1 MSQVTE
7 PVSIPFPSLNPAQ
20 TEYLH
25 KLASEMP
32 TKYGIEMVNL
42 IQGLA
47 MEQYKASQ
55 AATATEV
62 EEVK

>member
-7 PVSIPFPSLNPAQ
+7 PVSIPFPTLNPAQ

-32 TKYGIEMVNL
+32 TKYGIEIVNL

-55 AATATEV
+55 TPTEA

>member
-32 TKYGIEMVNL
+32 QNMALKWL
-42 IQGLA
+42 I
-47 MEQYKASQ
+47 
-55 AATATEV
+55 
-62 EEVK
+62 

>member
-1 MSQVTE
+1 MNQVTE

-20 TEYLH
+20 TEHLH
-25 KLASEMP
+25 RLASEMP

-55 AATATEV
+55 LVTEV

>member
-1 MSQVTE
+1 MNQVTE

-20 TEYLH
+20 AEHLH
-25 KLASEMP
+25 RLASEMP
-32 TKYGIEMVNL
+32 TKYGIEIVNL

-55 AATATEV
+55 SAATEV

>member
-1 MSQVTE
+1 MNQVTE

-55 AATATEV
+55 SVTEV

>member
-1 MSQVTE
+1 MNQVTE

-32 TKYGIEMVNL
+32 TKYGIEMVNF

-55 AATATEV
+55 SVTEV

>member
-1 MSQVTE
+1 MNQVTE

-25 KLASEMP
+25 KLANEMP

-55 AATATEV
+55 SVTEV

>member
-1 MSQVTE
+1 MNQVTE

-55 AATATEV
+55 SVSEV